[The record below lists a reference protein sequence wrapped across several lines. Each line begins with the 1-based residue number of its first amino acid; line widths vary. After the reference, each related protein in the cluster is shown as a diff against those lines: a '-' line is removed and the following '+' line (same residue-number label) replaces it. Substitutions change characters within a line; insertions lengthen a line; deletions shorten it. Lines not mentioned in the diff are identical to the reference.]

1 MGVRLKVINDV
12 LAEQQD
18 LRSVLRFAKKH
29 SEGDLEYSGGIYE
42 EQIPLSK
49 PGPGQ
54 QYAFSVDLDACTG
67 CKACVVG
74 CNKLN
79 GLDKDEAWRSVGL
92 IHGGTVDHPL
102 QQTVTAAC
110 HHCLDPACMNGCP
123 VGAYEKDPQTGIVRH
138 LDDQCIGCKYCTL
151 TCPYEVPQYNSRLG
165 IVRKCDMCADR
176 LAEGEAPAC
185 VQSCPNGAISIR
197 LVDVQSVLDD
207 AQGNAF
213 LPGAPSPGITAP
225 TTVYQSK
232 RAMPRNALPADFY
245 SVRPAQDHMP
255 LAIMLVL
262 TQLAAGAFVVDQI
275 LGSTPEGA
283 ITQRAMGKYHS
294 LLALSLGLLALAAAT
309 FHLGRPL
316 YAFRAFIGLRRSWMS
331 REIVVVGGF
340 VGAAVLYALSFWLPD
355 LPPELIARIGLNGEL
370 GAERRILGLTTAGLG
385 VATVICSAM
394 IYVSTRRL
402 FWSGTATSFKFFGSA
417 AVLGLSAMSAAALFT
432 GYLTESLGLA
442 LMGKELA
449 RPLALVTFLKLAY
462 ETSIFFH
469 LFDKQQGDL
478 KRSAL
483 LMSREL
489 RRLTLSRYA
498 LGLFGG
504 IALPLLLERLPTEAT
519 SFWSLS
525 LALCI
530 LTLCL
535 AGELCERALF
545 FMAMSAPRMPG
556 GIGK

>member
-1 MGVRLKVINDV
+1 MGVRLKVINDI

-29 SEGDLEYSGGIYE
+29 AEGNGSFEKGIYE

-74 CNKLN
+74 CNKMN
-79 GLDKDEAWRSVGL
+79 GLDADEAWRSVGL
-92 IHGGTVDHPL
+92 IHGGTAEHPL
-102 QQTVTAAC
+102 QQTVTTAC

-123 VGAYEKDPQTGIVRH
+123 VGAYEKDPVTGIVKH

-165 IVRKCDMCADR
+165 IVRKCDMCSDR
-176 LAEGEAPAC
+176 LSSGEPPAC

-225 TTVYQSK
+225 TTVYHSK
-232 RAMPRNALPADFY
+232 RALPRNALPADFY

-255 LAIMLVL
+255 LVIMLVL

-275 LGSTPEGA
+275 LAHTPSGA
-283 ITQRAMGKYHS
+283 DAQAAMGRYQS
-294 LLALSLGLLALAAAT
+294 LLALGLGLLALAAAT

-340 VGAAVLYALSFWLPD
+340 VGAALLYSLSLWGSELPSI
-355 LPPELIARIGLNGEL
+355 LTEHLSPGLKF
-370 GAERRILGLTTAGLG
+370 ERRVLGLTTAALG
-385 VATVICSAM
+385 VLTVICSAM

-402 FWSGTATSFKFFGSA
+402 FWSGTATTLKFFGTG
-417 AVLGLSAMSAAALFT
+417 AVLGLASIAAAAALT
-432 GYLTESLGLA
+432 GHLFDSLA
-442 LMGKELA
+442 LLELSKELA
-449 RPLALVTFLKLAY
+449 LPLALIAGCKLAY
-462 ETSIFFH
+462 EASVFFH

-483 LMSREL
+483 LMFREL
-489 RRLTLSRYA
+489 KNLTMTRFA
-498 LGLFGG
+498 LGIVGG
-504 IALPLLLERLPTEAT
+504 VLAPLLLFAFEIELT
-519 SFWSLS
+519 SLS
-525 LALCI
+525 FLVLALSA
-530 LTLCL
+530 LVLSL
-535 AGELCERALF
+535 AGELCERTLF

>member
-1 MGVRLKVINDV
+1 MGVRLKVINDI

-29 SEGDLEYSGGIYE
+29 VEGDVSFERGIYE

-74 CNKLN
+74 CNKMN
-79 GLDKDEAWRSVGL
+79 GLDSDEAWRAVGL
-92 IHGGTVDHPL
+92 IHGGTAEHPL
-102 QQTVTAAC
+102 QQTVTTAC

-123 VGAYEKDPQTGIVRH
+123 VGAYEKDAVTGIVKH

-165 IVRKCDMCADR
+165 IVRKCDMCSDR
-176 LAEGEAPAC
+176 LSSGEPPAC

-197 LVDVQSVLDD
+197 LVDVQTVLDD

-225 TTVYQSK
+225 TTVYHSK

-245 SVRPAQDHMP
+245 SVRPAQEHMP
-255 LAIMLVL
+255 LVIMLVL

-275 LGSTPEGA
+275 LAHTPGGA
-283 ITQRAMGKYHS
+283 DVQAAMGRYQS
-294 LLALSLGLLALAAAT
+294 LLALGLGLLALAAAT

-340 VGAAVLYALSFWLPD
+340 VGAALLYSLSLWGSELPTFITEH
-355 LPPELIARIGLNGEL
+355 LSPGLKL
-370 GAERRILGLTTAGLG
+370 ERQILGLATAALG
-385 VATVICSAM
+385 VLTVICSAM

-402 FWSGTATSFKFFGSA
+402 FWSGTPTTLKFFGSG
-417 AVLGLSAMSAAALFT
+417 AVLGLASIAAAASLT
-432 GYLTESLGLA
+432 GYLSDSLA
-442 LMGKELA
+442 LLEISKDLA
-449 RPLALVTFLKLAY
+449 LPLALLAGCKLAY
-462 ETSIFFH
+462 ETSVFFH

-483 LMSREL
+483 LMVREL
-489 RRLTLSRYA
+489 KNLTLLRFGLGILGGIMLPLLHWTLPVDLTSVLALVLTLS
-498 LGLFGG
+498 
-504 IALPLLLERLPTEAT
+504 T
-519 SFWSLS
+519 
-525 LALCI
+525 LALS
-530 LTLCL
+530 L
-535 AGELCERALF
+535 AGELCERTLF